1 MADLLRQGATLTE
14 HSCPA
19 CASPLFKL
27 RSGDLWCGSCKK
39 RVMIVREGEPEPE
52 TSKASAFSSLEST
65 ILGKIQAI
73 EKQLADETDAEKL
86 NALGATLSTL
96 LENLLKPFLSSY
108 HSFFTSYSTRQSRF
122 FYFFHN
128 TSPITSVYYP
138 VIYID
143 IRNNLIHFN
152 MMK

>member
-1 MADLLRQGATLTE
+1 MTEKSKNIKAMADLLRQGATLTE

-52 TSKASAFSSLEST
+52 ASKAPAFSSLEST

-73 EKQLADETDAEKL
+73 EKQLAEETDTEKL

-96 LENLLKPFLSSY
+96 LENLEKIRKLKK
-108 HSFFTSYSTRQSRF
+108 TS
-122 FYFFHN
+122 
-128 TSPITSVYYP
+128 
-138 VIYID
+138 
-143 IRNNLIHFN
+143 
-152 MMK
+152 

>member
-1 MADLLRQGATLTE
+1 MTEKSKSIKAMADLLRQGATLTE

-52 TSKASAFSSLEST
+52 ASKAPAFSSLEAT
-65 ILGKIQAI
+65 ILEKIQAI
-73 EKQLADETDAEKL
+73 EKQLAEETDTEKL

-96 LENLLKPFLSSY
+96 LENLERIRKMKK
-108 HSFFTSYSTRQSRF
+108 TS
-122 FYFFHN
+122 
-128 TSPITSVYYP
+128 
-138 VIYID
+138 
-143 IRNNLIHFN
+143 
-152 MMK
+152 